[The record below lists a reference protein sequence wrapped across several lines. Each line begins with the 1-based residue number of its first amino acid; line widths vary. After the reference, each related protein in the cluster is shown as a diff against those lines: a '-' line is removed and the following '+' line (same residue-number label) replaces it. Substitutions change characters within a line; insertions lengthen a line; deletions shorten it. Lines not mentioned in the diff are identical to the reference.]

1 MRKRW
6 RFFLSVVTF
15 RLCCFAFP
23 LFSTRANHSLH
34 LLNPEIAQCM
44 SILLRFTGLIKWL
57 LAEMT
62 GHLSLDTLRETR
74 LPRIKDTLLEPI
86 FIQLQGYPLRWLTTL
101 NFSIFSLTKLDFTY
115 YSLLCFVI
123 CSPKLCQSEA
133 ISLNVFPPARAI
145 CRDRFWSVK
154 MDTSLELTM
163 TDGCF
168 LRSSL
173 ESAKFSRVL
182 WNHLPNGHLR
192 ILCTVG
198 LPMYNTWCVRSN
210 FSLKS
215 LQSLCAGE
223 IGASCPFF
231 PVYSI
236 VQLWF
241 SLEKCISYENV
252 MCLAFWNIFV
262 IFYSFVD

>member
-1 MRKRW
+1 MA
-6 RFFLSVVTF
+6 FFSLRSF
-15 RLCCFAFP
+15 LPSYFSP
-23 LFSTRANHSLH
+23 LLFSFSSFFTRANHSLH

-44 SILLRFTGLIKWL
+44 SILLRFTVLIKWL

-74 LPRIKDTLLEPI
+74 LPRIKNTLLEPI

-123 CSPKLCQSEA
+123 CSHKLYQSEA

-173 ESAKFSRVL
+173 SLESAKFSVL
-182 WNHLPNGHLR
+182 EREPESYKIIFQMDTSGF
-192 ILCTVG
+192 
-198 LPMYNTWCVRSN
+198 CV
-210 FSLKS
+210 
-215 LQSLCAGE
+215 Q
-223 IGASCPFF
+223 
-231 PVYSI
+231 
-236 VQLWF
+236 
-241 SLEKCISYENV
+241 
-252 MCLAFWNIFV
+252 
-262 IFYSFVD
+262 